1 MNSVAYN
8 ENIAIKKSINEMIDS
23 MPNDKLI
30 EVYDYIRFLASN
42 TSKLSFEDMDCYAL
56 SKPALAK
63 D

>member
-56 SKPALAK
+56 SEPALAK